1 MTMIYMD
8 ICMTRFAASA
18 FGIAPSK
25 GPRSGYESLF
35 CLGDALKKNGVSLAL
50 DAAGIIAGALPGGAT
65 AAGLGK
71 IAFTAAVGSV
81 STAYATVHS
90 PNVPVG
96 AANFLIQG
104 SGTFATTVS
113 TFARAVDGPGALPG
127 VLKAIP
133 GFGTAVSI
141 FTTGSDLIQTGID
154 QSACV
159 DSGKYD

>member
-71 IAFTAAVGSV
+71 IAFTAAVGSA

-104 SGTFATTVS
+104 SGTFATTFPRS
-113 TFARAVDGPGALPG
+113 RGWLTALVPF
-127 VLKAIP
+127 L
-133 GFGTAVSI
+133 
-141 FTTGSDLIQTGID
+141 
-154 QSACV
+154 
-159 DSGKYD
+159 